1 MQNAPSALLACISVV
16 YRKLAKIVLVG
27 TFEVPM
33 LRPLTVARHV
43 LLEGIRI
50 RMVKQAVQ
58 LVIQVNTLRIM
69 AKQRA
74 RSVLQGHTLLGQV
87 HQNAC
92 LALQDASK
100 IKIPPQ
106 HMSAPHALLEKPLL
120 G

>member
-1 MQNAPSALLACISVV
+1 
-16 YRKLAKIVLVG
+16 
-27 TFEVPM
+27 M

-87 HQNAC
+87 HHNAC
-92 LALQDASK
+92 LALKDDSK